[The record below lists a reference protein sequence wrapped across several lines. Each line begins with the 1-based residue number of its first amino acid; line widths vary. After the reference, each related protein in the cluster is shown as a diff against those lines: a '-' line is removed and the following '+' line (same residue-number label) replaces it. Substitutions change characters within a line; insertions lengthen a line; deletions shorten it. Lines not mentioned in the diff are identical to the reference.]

1 MEVVLLSA
9 KIISRLAILTSFKS
23 MIDDL
28 KPRALSLTGFRGRL
42 APAALVKRGCI
53 AAGTCCKNNR
63 EAPITH
69 DTILYRKP
77 FKPLELTMQGPA

>member
-1 MEVVLLSA
+1 
-9 KIISRLAILTSFKS
+9 
-23 MIDDL
+23 
-28 KPRALSLTGFRGRL
+28 L

-77 FKPLELTMQGPA
+77 FKPLELTMQVPA